1 MIGSGHSRSSFKM
14 DTPAA
19 KSCCELVGSLAVHM
33 PVSAEARAVTSTHS
47 PNIGLTRKTLRSKV
61 SSTSPLVDLGT
72 TANPTGD
79 S

>member
-47 PNIGLTRKTLRSKV
+47 PNIGLTRKTLRSEGEQHK
-61 SSTSPLVDLGT
+61 SSSRSRDDGKPHWG
-72 TANPTGD
+72 
-79 S
+79 

>member
-33 PVSAEARAVTSTHS
+33 PVSAEAGCHIDAFPEHRSHSEDPAV
-47 PNIGLTRKTLRSKV
+47 RR
-61 SSTSPLVDLGT
+61 
-72 TANPTGD
+72 
-79 S
+79 